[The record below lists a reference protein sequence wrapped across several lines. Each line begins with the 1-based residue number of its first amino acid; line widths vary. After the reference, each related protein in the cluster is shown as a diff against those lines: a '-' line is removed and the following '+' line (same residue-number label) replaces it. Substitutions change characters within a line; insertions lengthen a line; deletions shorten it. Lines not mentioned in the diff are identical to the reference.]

1 MNPKGRW
8 YEPTLLRN
16 DFFFFFSKKNEK
28 KSWAWKPLLCSCY
41 HSNVSLQNPSRSLG
55 CKGPFRLLSHAYCSR
70 NCNCSAS
77 VCIEGREQ
85 RKIFAW
91 EIEITIVLRSK
102 ERVKYFRILAKFNR
116 IPSLVYVIS
125 IAYCSIDFHTTQL
138 FAIKA
143 IISGFFWTI

>member
-1 MNPKGRW
+1 MSQLCF
-8 YEPTLLRN
+8 EMI
-16 DFFFFFSKKNEK
+16 FFFFSKKNEK

-41 HSNVSLQNPSRSLG
+41 HSNVSLRNPSRSLG
-55 CKGPFRLLSHAYCSR
+55 CKGPFRLLSHAYCSH

-77 VCIEGREQ
+77 VCIEEREQ

>member
-16 DFFFFFSKKNEK
+16 DFFFFSKKNEK

-41 HSNVSLQNPSRSLG
+41 HSNVSLRNPSRSLG

-102 ERVKYFRILAKFNR
+102 ERVKYFRILAKFSR

-125 IAYCSIDFHTTQL
+125 IARLIFTRRSYSQL
-138 FAIKA
+138 KRLYPVSFGLFKQ
-143 IISGFFWTI
+143 

>member
-1 MNPKGRW
+1 MSQLCF
-8 YEPTLLRN
+8 EMI
-16 DFFFFFSKKNEK
+16 FFFFSKKNEK

-102 ERVKYFRILAKFNR
+102 ERVKYFRILAKFSR
-116 IPSLVYVIS
+116 IPSLVFRNFYRLLLDWFSHDAVIRN
-125 IAYCSIDFHTTQL
+125 
-138 FAIKA
+138 
-143 IISGFFWTI
+143 

>member
-1 MNPKGRW
+1 MSQLCF
-8 YEPTLLRN
+8 EMI
-16 DFFFFFSKKNEK
+16 FFFFSKKNEK

-77 VCIEGREQ
+77 VCIEEREQ

-102 ERVKYFRILAKFNR
+102 ERVKYFRILAKFGR

>member
-16 DFFFFFSKKNEK
+16 DFFFFSKKNEK

-41 HSNVSLQNPSRSLG
+41 HSNVSLRNPSRSLG

-77 VCIEGREQ
+77 VCIEEREQ

-102 ERVKYFRILAKFNR
+102 ERVKYFRILAKFSR

-125 IAYCSIDFHTTQL
+125 IAYCSIDFHTMQL

>member
-1 MNPKGRW
+1 MSPNESQREMVWANFASKW
-8 YEPTLLRN
+8 
-16 DFFFFFSKKNEK
+16 FFFFFFKKNEK

-41 HSNVSLQNPSRSLG
+41 HSNVSLRNPSRSLG

-102 ERVKYFRILAKFNR
+102 ERVKYFRILAKFSR
-116 IPSLVYVIS
+116 IPSLVFRNFYRLLLDWFSHDAVIRN
-125 IAYCSIDFHTTQL
+125 
-138 FAIKA
+138 
-143 IISGFFWTI
+143 

>member
-1 MNPKGRW
+1 MSQLCF
-8 YEPTLLRN
+8 EMI
-16 DFFFFFSKKNEK
+16 FFFFSKKNEK

-41 HSNVSLQNPSRSLG
+41 HSNVSLRNPSRSLG

-102 ERVKYFRILAKFNR
+102 ERVKYFRILAKFSR
-116 IPSLVYVIS
+116 IPSLVFRNFYRLLLDWFSHDAVIRN
-125 IAYCSIDFHTTQL
+125 
-138 FAIKA
+138 
-143 IISGFFWTI
+143 

>member
-16 DFFFFFSKKNEK
+16 DFFFFLRRMKKNLGLE
-28 KSWAWKPLLCSCY
+28 
-41 HSNVSLQNPSRSLG
+41 SRSLG

-102 ERVKYFRILAKFNR
+102 ERVKYFRILAKFSR

-125 IAYCSIDFHTTQL
+125 IAYCSIDFHTMQL

>member
-41 HSNVSLQNPSRSLG
+41 HSNVSLRNPSRSLG

-102 ERVKYFRILAKFNR
+102 ERVKYFRILAKFSR

-125 IAYCSIDFHTTQL
+125 IAYCSIDFHTMQL